1 MKTNTI
7 FTAFMARRKM
17 MLLFAMLVSIQSV
30 WASVDI
36 SNAIIYNPD
45 RFIHYSGRDYY
56 SFYEEGLEVYAY
68 NNRWTKLVKNRD
80 FTFQIFNS
88 QGQKVN
94 QVKEKGCYTLTVKG
108 AGDYRGNVSQSLYIV
123 ENGNW
128 KNHTASS
135 FSKMDS
141 QNHVIT
147 ITSEEELALLA
158 SKFNA
163 QFYGYVEYSGWTFL
177 LERDLDLS
185 KYIWTPI
192 GSKDPGEE
200 TGFQGHFD
208 GQGHTIKG
216 MHFEREND
224 EDSSNPMY
232 PQGLLHLHYPE
243 GLQRYGPKRDKDS
256 GFIRFR
262 PSLRC

>member
-1 MKTNTI
+1 M
-7 FTAFMARRKM
+7 
-17 MLLFAMLVSIQSV
+17 
-30 WASVDI
+30 
-36 SNAIIYNPD
+36 
-45 RFIHYSGRDYY
+45 
-56 SFYEEGLEVYAY
+56 
-68 NNRWTKLVKNRD
+68 
-80 FTFQIFNS
+80 
-88 QGQKVN
+88 
-94 QVKEKGCYTLTVKG
+94 KEKGCYTLTVKG

-163 QFYGYVEYSGWTFL
+163 QYYGYVEYSGWTFL

-192 GSKDPGEE
+192 GSKDPGDE

-243 GLQRYGPKRDKDS
+243 GLQRYGPKRDKES